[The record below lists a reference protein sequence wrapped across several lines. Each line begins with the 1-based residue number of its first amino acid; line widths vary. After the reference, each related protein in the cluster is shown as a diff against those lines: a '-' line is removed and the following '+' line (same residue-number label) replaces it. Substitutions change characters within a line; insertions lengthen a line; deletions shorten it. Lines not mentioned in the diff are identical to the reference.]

1 MDKELSKY
9 NNLLELF
16 IKQYQSEKKDE
27 IFLQSLKNVNLR
39 FTWKQTFDSIQKLS
53 NYLMKYTLKID
64 ACLFQK

>member
-39 FTWKQTFDSIQKLS
+39 FNQIL
-53 NYLMKYTLKID
+53 
-64 ACLFQK
+64 